1 MAIQDARAMCFL
13 GNNGVIKTQ
22 KLAEEVCDDSD
33 VFRLSSIVK
42 GSGSQTL
49 AGVRIP
55 WRAS

>member
-22 KLAEEVCDDSD
+22 KLGEEVCDDSD

-42 GSGSQTL
+42 GSGSQT
-49 AGVRIP
+49 
-55 WRAS
+55 